1 MAGVSGQDV
10 VNFLMQY
17 VGKVPYVWGGASP
30 SGFDCS
36 GLAYF
41 GYGRF
46 GVSIP
51 RTSNAQIAAL
61 RSIPLNEAQI
71 GDLVFFDSSHDGRSD
86 HVAIYAGG
94 GNVLVADHTGTDIR
108 VVPVGTEARITGVGR
123 PPGVFNSST
132 WDGGLASASPSGL
145 FSLAGTSVDSQI
157 PSARP
162 TFDLWGSLGLQSPN
176 SASLNENYG
185 LSASLMESD
194 PDLANLYS
202 EAVAGTWSQDQ
213 FVAALQ
219 ATDWW
224 KNNSET
230 TRQLLASKNSD
241 PAKYQQDI
249 ANQIPVLQEQATKLG
264 VHLSTQGMHS
274 LASMS
279 LMMNMNTAQIDAF
292 LSKYLELNQQG
303 HFLGYA
309 GQVELGIREYARDMG
324 VPLTDDYVKNAVK
337 GIVGG
342 SDSLQ
347 ARRAHIQTQAEMAFP
362 AYADQIKKGMTVG
375 AIAAPYLATQAKIWE
390 QDPNSID
397 LFNPTLRGA
406 LTKTTAAKE
415 GEPGTPAQVPL
426 YDFETQLRQD
436 PRWLKTNNA
445 RESLTGSASKVLTDM
460 GLASG
465 DLGGRP
471 QTSISVTD
479 NSRADFGSLSGKTDF
494 QTLQGQQYQSPGPEP
509 QVSSAAGLAPDT
521 SFQVGT

>member
-1 MAGVSGQDV
+1 MAGVNGQDV
-10 VNFLMQY
+10 VDFLMQF
-17 VGKVPYVWGGASP
+17 VGKVPYVWGGTSP

-36 GLAYF
+36 GLMWYGYQHF
-41 GYGRF
+41 GIN
-46 GVSIP
+46 IP

-61 RSIPLNEAQI
+61 RSIPIGQAQI
-71 GDLVFFDSSHDGRSD
+71 GDLVFFDSDHNGRSD
-86 HVAIYAGG
+86 HVAIYAGN

-108 VVPVGTEARITGVGR
+108 VMPVTTEARITGVGR

-145 FSLAGTSVDSQI
+145 FSLSGTTVASQI

-162 TFDLWGSLGLQSPN
+162 TFDLWGTLGLQAPN
-176 SASLNENYG
+176 SATLNENYG
-185 LSASLMESD
+185 LSAALMESD

-202 EAVAGTWSQDQ
+202 EAVANTYSQDQ
-213 FVAALQ
+213 FIAALHE
-219 ATDWW
+219 TNWW
-224 KNNSET
+224 KNNSDT
-230 TRQLLASKNSD
+230 TRQLLASKNAD

-249 ANQIPVLQEQATKLG
+249 NNQIPILQEQATKLG
-264 VHLSTQGMHS
+264 VHLSAQGMHS

-292 LSKYLELNQQG
+292 LSKYLELNKQG

-324 VPLTDDYVKNAVK
+324 VPLTDDYVKNAVQ
-337 GIVGG
+337 GIVAGG
-342 SDSLQ
+342 DSLQ

-362 AYADQIKKGMTVG
+362 AYADQIKKGVTVG
-375 AIAAPYLATQAKIWE
+375 SIAAPYLATQAKIWE
-390 QDPNSID
+390 QDPDSID
-397 LFNPTLRGA
+397 LFNPTLRSA
-406 LTKTTAAKE
+406 LTKTVAAKE

-445 RESLTGSASKVLTDM
+445 RESLTASASRVLTDM

-465 DLGGRP
+465 DLGAKP
-471 QTSISVTD
+471 QTSISLTD
-479 NSRADFGSLSGKTDF
+479 NTRADFGSLSGKTDF
-494 QTLQGQQYQSPGPEP
+494 KTLQGQQYSNPGPEP
-509 QVSSAAGLAPDT
+509 QVNSAAGLAPDT
-521 SFQVGT
+521 SFQVTQ